1 MVSNRG
7 RMVHIQLCLKE
18 FILLSA
24 WLVIARGA
32 TINLADGSFN
42 ITGNGVDGEGTYTV
56 SNGTAEIGLHVVL
69 GEMALKQELVIA
81 GDKAAVNSLKT
92 TSLSDHT
99 ETELTFTKEDEDFL
113 DQMLEEHNKLRSIH
127 LSPPLVKNRNM
138 SLQAKELAIQLA
150 SEANLRHSDK
160 STRMDQGENL
170 AMGCTSSG
178 PGITA
183 KDAAKEWYDEVC
195 SHNFYDQAYQD
206 KSGHFSQLVWNATRE
221 LGVGKAMGTK
231 FGMNC
236 TFIVARYRPL
246 GNIGSEF
253 AHDVT
258 KGNFDSSYC
267 SNVQRDVLPHHGA
280 GKSNNA
286 YRKYRY
292 RTKIPRF
299 PKIVIL

>member
-1 MVSNRG
+1 M
-7 RMVHIQLCLKE
+7 
-18 FILLSA
+18 LSA
-24 WLVIARGA
+24 WLAAAHGA
-32 TINLADGSFN
+32 AINTADGAFN
-42 ITGNGVDGEGTYTV
+42 ITGNGVDGDGTYTIT
-56 SNGTAEIGLHVVL
+56 NGTAEIGLHVVI
-69 GEMALKQELVIA
+69 GQMAQKQEVVIA
-81 GDKAAVNSLKT
+81 ADKAVNSLKT
-92 TSLSDHT
+92 TQSDHT
-99 ETELTFTKEDEDFL
+99 ETELTFTKEDEEFL
-113 DQMLEEHNKLRSIH
+113 DEMTEEHNKLRSVH
-127 LSPPLVKNRNM
+127 LAPPLVKNRNI
-138 SLQAKELAIQLA
+138 SLQAKALAIQLA

-160 STRMDQGENL
+160 ASRPDQGENL

-195 SHNFYDQAYQD
+195 SHNFYNQAYQD

-253 AHDVT
+253 ADDVS

-267 SNVQRDVLPHHGA
+267 SNVQRDVLPHHG
-280 GKSNNA
+280 GKSTIA
-286 YRKYRY
+286 SRKNRY

-299 PKIVIL
+299 QKIIIL